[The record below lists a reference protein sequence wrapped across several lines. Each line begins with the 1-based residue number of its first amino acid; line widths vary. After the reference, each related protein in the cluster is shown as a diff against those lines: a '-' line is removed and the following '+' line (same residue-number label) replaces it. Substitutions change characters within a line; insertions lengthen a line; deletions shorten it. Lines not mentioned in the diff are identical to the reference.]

1 MPDRYI
7 QPQIIGESELK
18 AQPQPLV
25 ELIAT
30 TKMVPLDKVRS
41 AGHNTASPVRTT
53 AASPLPES
61 LCTLP
66 CSPYGYLILT
76 SNL

>member
-1 MPDRYI
+1 MSWMPDRYI
-7 QPQIIGESELK
+7 RPQIIGESGLK

-41 AGHNTASPVRTT
+41 AGYKHSKPSPDD
-53 AASPLPES
+53 SGIP
-61 LCTLP
+61 
-66 CSPYGYLILT
+66 T
-76 SNL
+76 S